1 MKRNRKNNPLFSFF
15 LISKI
20 LYFLILNFFP
30 PLIFKNSNNRILK
43 NFYDEFS
50 EKNFIFITILLKNLF
65 TTIIIHCFIAFFA
78 KNKSSIYEIFQEGC
92 MVGSVSGAR
101 CVRLTCLNILKI
113 LPIEIIFLSSHTD
126 HSNAHH

>member
-50 EKNFIFITILLKNLF
+50 EKNFIFITILLKN
-65 TTIIIHCFIAFFA
+65 
-78 KNKSSIYEIFQEGC
+78 
-92 MVGSVSGAR
+92 
-101 CVRLTCLNILKI
+101 
-113 LPIEIIFLSSHTD
+113 
-126 HSNAHH
+126 